1 MNRSHCLSAILALV
15 AASASAALPVPS
27 RLLPKDTLA
36 VFTVPDWSKASQS
49 MSASGSGR
57 LWADPAMK
65 AFRDNFEKKFSE
77 KVVGTLEKDL
87 GIKVS
92 DYAALAQGQMTLAV
106 VQDGWKGDPDTE
118 PGLVIV
124 LDAKDKSDEL
134 KARLAEVRRKLADAK
149 KPLKTEKVRDVEFSS
164 IAIDM
169 PKDEDEEEDDKK
181 PGAAADA
188 KPNQETIYF
197 GQLDSALVVASS
209 TKTLEKVVARVSGGT
224 SESLAEEPAF
234 QASEAA
240 WFRNAA
246 AFGWIHF
253 VPMYKAI
260 SQAAAGAEGADAMG
274 VDPKAALKAVGL
286 EGLKTVAMA
295 WTPGADGDGGALSF
309 SVPESQRV
317 GLFKMLAAS
326 SKDSGPL
333 PFIPADAVKFQRWRL
348 DGQRMWATLEET
360 LAAVS
365 PQLNGFVQ
373 LMVAQVGK
381 DKDPNFDLKK
391 NVLGNLGDD
400 IISYGKAPAGSS
412 MEDLANPPSVMLLA
426 SPSPDNLTGGVKM
439 AAGALGAIGGGGGG
453 GDDSKDREFNG
464 KKIRSMR
471 TPAGPGG
478 KGGKMEMASA
488 SGYAVFSSTPSL
500 IEEVIRSSES
510 PAKSLRDDPAITR
523 AAEKVGGFGTG
534 VFGYEN
540 QRETMRSQWEFLRT
554 GGLAN
559 LMGDGG
565 TADWAQM
572 FDFKLLPDY
581 AKISKHFGI
590 AVFSGVTD
598 GQGMHFRFYGPNQR

>member
-1 MNRSHCLSAILALV
+1 MNRSYCLPVFLALMAGAV
-15 AASASAALPVPS
+15 SAALPVPA

-36 VFTVPDWSKASQS
+36 VFTIPDWGKASDG
-49 MSASGSGR
+49 MSASGTGR

-65 AFRDNFEKKFSE
+65 AFRDNFEKKFTE
-77 KVVGTLEKDL
+77 KVLGTIEKDL
-87 GIKVS
+87 GIKAS
-92 DYAALAQGQMTLAV
+92 DYTSLARGQMTLAV

-118 PGLVIV
+118 PGLVMV
-124 LDAKDKSDEL
+124 LDTKDKAGDL
-134 KARLAEVRRKLADAK
+134 KTRLEGVRRKLADAK
-149 KPLKTEKVRDVEFSS
+149 KPLKTEKIRDVEFSS
-164 IAIDM
+164 VAIDM
-169 PKDEDEEEDDKK
+169 PGDEDDEDDKK
-181 PGAAADA
+181 NGAKTDP
-188 KPNQETIYF
+188 KTKQETIYF
-197 GQLDSALVVASS
+197 GQLDTALVVSTS

-234 QASEAA
+234 QANEAA

-260 SQAAAGAEGADAMG
+260 SQAASGAEGADAMG
-274 VDPKAALKAVGL
+274 VDPKVALKAIGL

-295 WTPGADGDGGALSF
+295 WTPGPDGDGGLLSF
-309 SVPESQRV
+309 SIPEAQRV
-317 GLFKMLAAS
+317 GLFKMLAPS
-326 SKDSGPL
+326 TKDSGPL

-365 PQLNGFVQ
+365 PQVNGFVQ
-373 LMVAQVGK
+373 LMVAQAGK
-381 DKDPNFDLKK
+381 DKDPSFDLKK

-412 MEDLANPPSVMLLA
+412 IEDLGNPPSVMLLA
-426 SPSPDNLTGGVKM
+426 SPSPENLTGGIKM
-439 AAGALGAIGGGGGG
+439 AAGALGGGGGG

-478 KGGKMEMASA
+478 KGGKMEMAST
-488 SGYAVFSSTPSL
+488 SGYAVFSATPAL
-500 IEEVIRSSES
+500 IEEVIRSAES
-510 PAKSLRDDPAITR
+510 PGKSLKDDPAMTR

-534 VFGYEN
+534 IFGYEN

-565 TADWAQM
+565 AADWAQM

-581 AKISKHFGI
+581 GKVSQHFGI

-598 GQGMHFRFYGPNQR
+598 AQGMHFRFYGPSQR